1 MTSHAASPAST
12 EIKEGAESRGRRARA
27 TRSRRI
33 GRLCFA
39 TISLWLQKAKR
50 AEDRQRQAER
60 AETGRDGLRAFLDV
74 VRKAH
79 TPVIREQ
86 EQIRKRIEYAFL
98 VVTGRRR

>member
-1 MTSHAASPAST
+1 MTTHAASPAST

-60 AETGRDGLRAFLDV
+60 QRWVEGLPRCGEEGTHL
-74 VRKAH
+74 
-79 TPVIREQ
+79 
-86 EQIRKRIEYAFL
+86 
-98 VVTGRRR
+98 